1 MRKIKGEWP
10 QESAPLNSAPG
21 SAGSSERAGTI
32 LQRFA
37 SEHRMY
43 SVMLKRD
50 LFGDWV
56 VVQSWGGR
64 FSGRGG
70 GMTQVVAR
78 FEEGIALLQKISQR
92 RQQRG
97 YLRIA

>member
-21 SAGSSERAGTI
+21 SVDSSERVDAIG
-32 LQRFA
+32 QRFKSA
-37 SEHRMY
+37 DRMY
-43 SVMLKRD
+43 SVMLEKD
-50 LFGDWV
+50 LFGDWI

-64 FSGRGG
+64 FSRRGG